1 MGHKQVFRHGG
12 KNTPMKLSDDLAQ
25 VVKRKEASRTECLRR
40 LWTYIKN
47 NNLRDSENKLYF
59 FPDKKMAKVSLKS
72 KY

>member
-25 VVKRKEASRTECLRR
+25 IVKRRVASRTFCLKR

-47 NNLRDSENKLYF
+47 NNHRDSENKLYF
-59 FPDKKMAKVSLKS
+59 FPAKKMAKVSLKS